1 MKKYIVREV
10 EPFSADFSFYFDDDW
25 LTEAGGDFCCNL
37 FIVGGNRISSFNGNV
52 YRDICDKA
60 NEMSEMFDDIANG
73 GYYSS
78 FYASYKACMEDNGIS
93 YTSKKCHE
101 LKELL
106 RDFDDNDTESV
117 AEFLNISTNTTSWN
131 VVSATGYCQGDY
143 VEVVFCANFHS
154 RQFAKQ
160 CGEVWLGAAKEFC
173 VIDLD
178 ENGEE
183 QDACY
188 GYIVSDSEA
197 IYDEDYKRLVCELA
211 CIPESETQLE
221 MIDGYSTR
229 TICSYR
235 TA

>member
-117 AEFLNISTNTTSWN
+117 S
-131 VVSATGYCQGDY
+131 
-143 VEVVFCANFHS
+143 
-154 RQFAKQ
+154 
-160 CGEVWLGAAKEFC
+160 
-173 VIDLD
+173 
-178 ENGEE
+178 E
-183 QDACY
+183 Q
-188 GYIVSDSEA
+188 
-197 IYDEDYKRLVCELA
+197 
-211 CIPESETQLE
+211 
-221 MIDGYSTR
+221 
-229 TICSYR
+229 
-235 TA
+235 